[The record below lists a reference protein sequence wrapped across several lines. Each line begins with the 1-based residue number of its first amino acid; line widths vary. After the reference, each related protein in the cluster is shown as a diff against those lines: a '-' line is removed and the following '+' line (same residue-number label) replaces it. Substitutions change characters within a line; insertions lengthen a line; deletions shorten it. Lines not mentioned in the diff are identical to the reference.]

1 MTRAMTSEQ
10 ALAIAAGKVKAQ
22 QDGRPFRWTPR
33 RDRELQQL
41 RDDLFSYAECAKI
54 LGSGCTPAQAKA
66 RMAELRKADAAGAS
80 AEAVEAVGVT
90 LPAAGVRAEGDT
102 VSPRPRPDE
111 IPEREVRYE
120 PQAPL
125 HPVIGPDLEP
135 NGPPVAEGGRP
146 STAVPRPAKLAL
158 PRYGEME
165 KRYDPIARG
174 GLR

>member
-22 QDGRPFRWTPR
+22 GDGRPFRWTPR

-41 RDDLFSYAECAKI
+41 RGDLFSFTDCAKI

-66 RMAELRKADAAGAS
+66 RMAELRKADAAGAL

-90 LPAAGVRAEGDT
+90 LPAAGVRAEGDPLP
-102 VSPRPRPDE
+102 PRPRPE
-111 IPEREVRYE
+111 
-120 PQAPL
+120 
-125 HPVIGPDLEP
+125 
-135 NGPPVAEGGRP
+135 
-146 STAVPRPAKLAL
+146 KLQL

-165 KRYDPIARG
+165 KRFDRFVRGDIA
-174 GLR
+174 